1 MAKNIRGSIFLLAT
15 AIIWGFAF
23 VAQSEGMENI
33 GPLTFQASRM
43 TLAALFLCP
52 MAIISRAIRKRKTLK
67 ENPDKYTNKQ
77 NTKKLFLTGAVC
89 GVLLFLASA
98 FQQTGI
104 LYTGVGHAGFITAS
118 YILLV
123 PIFELIFFKKKVP
136 VKIWFCVIAAL
147 IGMYLL
153 CMTEEGFRMSF
164 GDLLILICAVLFSFH
179 IIAVDKL
186 AYNFDGIEIS
196 AIQMSVAAILSLI
209 SMFIFEKP
217 VFSDIIS
224 SWIPIVYAGILS
236 CGVAYTFQI
245 IGQKYTSPAAA
256 AIIMS
261 FESVFAVIGGA
272 IILSERLSIAE
283 IAGCIFMFAAIIV
296 SELPAKTSKQR

>member
-1 MAKNIRGSIFLLAT
+1 
-15 AIIWGFAF
+15 
-23 VAQSEGMENI
+23 
-33 GPLTFQASRM
+33 
-43 TLAALFLCP
+43 
-52 MAIISRAIRKRKTLK
+52 
-67 ENPDKYTNKQ
+67 
-77 NTKKLFLTGAVC
+77 
-89 GVLLFLASA
+89 
-98 FQQTGI
+98 
-104 LYTGVGHAGFITAS
+104 
-118 YILLV
+118 
-123 PIFELIFFKKKVP
+123 
-136 VKIWFCVIAAL
+136 
-147 IGMYLL
+147 
-153 CMTEEGFRMSF
+153 MSF

-186 AYNFDGIEIS
+186 AYKFDCIEIS

-272 IILSERLSIAE
+272 IILSERLSAAE